1 MAIVIVFGVLLL
13 ALMLFGWRARRR
25 RQAGVAAP
33 HAAPAELGRLLGTF
47 DGKYVATTTAGDPLD
62 RIAVHNLGFR
72 GAASVTVTEAGLL
85 VQRPGADD
93 AWIPK
98 AELRGWR
105 RATWTIDRVVEPD
118 GLELVEWMLGSRR
131 VDTYLRLDD
140 PAGFDAAL
148 TPLLPTERQAS

>member
-1 MAIVIVFGVLLL
+1 MAIVIAFGVLLL

-33 HAAPAELGRLLGTF
+33 HAAPAELGRSLGTF
-47 DGKYVATTTAGDPLD
+47 EGKYVATTSAGEPLD

-72 GAASVTVTEAGLL
+72 GAASLTVTESGLL
-85 VQRPGADD
+85 VQRPGSDD

-118 GLELVEWMLGSRR
+118 GLHLVEWALGEKP
-131 VDTYLRLDD
+131 VDSYFRMATPAAFESALD
-140 PAGFDAAL
+140 AL
-148 TPLLPTERQAS
+148 LERTTT